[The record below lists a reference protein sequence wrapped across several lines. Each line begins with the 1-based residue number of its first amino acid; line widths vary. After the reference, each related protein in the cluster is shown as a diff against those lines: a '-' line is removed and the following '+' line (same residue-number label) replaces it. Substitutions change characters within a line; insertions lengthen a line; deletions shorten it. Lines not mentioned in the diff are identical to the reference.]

1 MAGTTDTIPAKLTPG
16 EFVIKREAVDMIGVP
31 FLNKLNNMPDEGG
44 GHTEID
50 KLISMASMEGMKNMY
65 GGGMVEMMG
74 GGMVKNKMMGYGH
87 GGMVKSP
94 IMGMQKG
101 GMAKNLKPVPDDNPG
116 LGKLP
121 EMVRNRMGYMQDGG
135 MVDDSL
141 MGMMKGGMAKKKKGY
156 GYQDGGPVS
165 PEVYASTIRKLVDK
179 LGGAEPEGM
188 YTPEGGLT
196 REGYAKMLGASP
208 ESIAIDTLSFQ
219 NPANFVFKVS
229 GKGANTGVDVGGT
242 TRSSGQLPLK
252 SKVLDPLMRE
262 KIQNPFERLDF
273 DVLFSKIKPMGYQEG
288 GMVGPPAPQR
298 NEIMQ
303 PGQVPPGT
311 VMGPSDADIEQ
322 LRMLRAMELK
332 NSIQDSTVQKAR
344 DTKKLMGLLDSLR
357 NNPQDIDILDN
368 PDTLEGSPFLD
379 DNTIYL
385 KKPSRGEMINKMMQ
399 MGYI

>member
-101 GMAKNLKPVPDDNPG
+101 GNVSGKSLFGAGSEFNEGVMDKDGDIFNYRRVISIPAEQVGGGEGLRFYAGEGRSDRRNSAMSKAFDDAVYKMAFAEQDSIPAAMIAEYLQPKKRSLRDLLPFQKGGMAKNLKPVPDDNPG

-121 EMVRNRMGYMQDGG
+121 KMVRNRMGYMQDGG

-156 GYQDGGPVS
+156 GYQDGGKDRDW
-165 PEVYASTIRKLVDK
+165 ETSTI
-179 LGGAEPEGM
+179 
-188 YTPEGGLT
+188 
-196 REGYAKMLGASP
+196 
-208 ESIAIDTLSFQ
+208 
-219 NPANFVFKVS
+219 
-229 GKGANTGVDVGGT
+229 
-242 TRSSGQLPLK
+242 
-252 SKVLDPLMRE
+252 
-262 KIQNPFERLDF
+262 
-273 DVLFSKIKPMGYQEG
+273 
-288 GMVGPPAPQR
+288 PPSC
-298 NEIMQ
+298 I
-303 PGQVPPGT
+303 
-311 VMGPSDADIEQ
+311 
-322 LRMLRAMELK
+322 
-332 NSIQDSTVQKAR
+332 
-344 DTKKLMGLLDSLR
+344 
-357 NNPQDIDILDN
+357 
-368 PDTLEGSPFLD
+368 
-379 DNTIYL
+379 
-385 KKPSRGEMINKMMQ
+385 
-399 MGYI
+399 